1 MAHLWKRSPSTTVAW
16 VQFLDLWY
24 QMWVEFVIGST
35 LCSLLRVLRFYSTKS
50 NIYISI
56 RPRNSRQEKPPR
68 VMPTAKFHRHYY
80 YYLYRPPSPHG
91 DEWLLVPNNNLKTIE
106 CCSER
111 NLQQNWT
118 KIVNYRAEIK
128 SVCKMVNFQYWR
140 HFFLSLV
147 EGCHAKEVSQGWSAW
162 VTETVTQFFFSRQLT
177 NRWKVVNLTK
187 EPHFCVWFIWIEVKM
202 RKRMDVV
209 GTSLQNCQM
218 SVPHPLSVRN
228 TVYWLSVI
236 TSALFL
242 HSFQSRFL
250 ENVFQTK
257 NCPKNCFW
265 YSTIFFA

>member
-1 MAHLWKRSPSTTVAW
+1 
-16 VQFLDLWY
+16 
-24 QMWVEFVIGST
+24 
-35 LCSLLRVLRFYSTKS
+35 
-50 NIYISI
+50 
-56 RPRNSRQEKPPR
+56 
-68 VMPTAKFHRHYY
+68 
-80 YYLYRPPSPHG
+80 
-91 DEWLLVPNNNLKTIE
+91 
-106 CCSER
+106 
-111 NLQQNWT
+111 
-118 KIVNYRAEIK
+118 
-128 SVCKMVNFQYWR
+128 MVNFQYWR

-162 VTETVTQFFFSRQLT
+162 VTETVTQFFVSRQLT

-250 ENVFQTK
+250 ENIFQTK

-265 YSTIFFA
+265 YSTIFFCVVLLCFPLNKFWTMKNPLKSDGVLERYKYKIYLKIYMLKYINKKYKTFAPNSAN